1 MAKTGTIRTR
11 VEAQLKA
18 DAEAVLQRLGLTAG
32 DAIRLFYQEV
42 AARQSL
48 PFELAIPNQET
59 RRAMRDVEQGRGL
72 TRYKDTQ
79 EMFDTLGLPGDGNGR

>member
-1 MAKTGTIRTR
+1 MARTATIRTR

-18 DAEAVLQRLGLTAG
+18 EVEAVLDRLGLSAG

-48 PFELAIPNQET
+48 PFEVAIPNEAT
-59 RRAMRDVEQGRGL
+59 RRALRDVEQGRGL

-79 EMFDTLGLPGDGNGR
+79 EMFDKLGLP